1 MAKVFQKMKDFL
13 GWNDDEEEYYDEAE
27 DVEDEEDEESTPV
40 REVQSRQRK
49 AYASNGNIV
58 NLHGKMDFSSKL
70 IVYRPVSYDD
80 ARNIIDNLKKRR
92 PVIVNME
99 GIDREIAQRILDFV
113 YGAICA
119 VDGKLYKVN
128 GRIFVV
134 SPANCDVVG
143 GNAGY

>member
-13 GWNDDEEEYYDEAE
+13 GWSDEEEEYEDEAE
-27 DVEDEEDEESTPV
+27 ETEEHEESTPI
-40 REVQSRQRK
+40 REVQIRQRRIG
-49 AYASNGNIV
+49 SSSGNIV
-58 NLHGKMDFSSKL
+58 NLHGKVDNSAKL

-80 ARNIIDNLKKRR
+80 AQNIIENLKKRR

-99 GIDREIAQRILDFV
+99 GIDREIAQRILDFIF
-113 YGAICA
+113 GAICA

-128 GRIFVV
+128 SRIFVV

-143 GNAGY
+143 GSLGY